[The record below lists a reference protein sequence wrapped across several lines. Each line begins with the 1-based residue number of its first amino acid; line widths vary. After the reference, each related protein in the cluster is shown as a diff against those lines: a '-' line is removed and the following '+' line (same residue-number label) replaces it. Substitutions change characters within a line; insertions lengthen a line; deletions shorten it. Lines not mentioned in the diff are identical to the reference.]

1 MSRLN
6 RVVVAAA
13 LAVGVML
20 PSTGG
25 VVGANPQ
32 PAPRGVCTK
41 VGDVVSAPVPL
52 VCKQTTKNG
61 LRWRKVPTTTTTTTT
76 SVAPSTTVAV
86 VPTVSLAATF
96 LDSGTFPKAAV
107 VTSNVAGTVYFIEG
121 ASPVSTVSDITSA
134 RSYRWTSGV
143 VAANTPTSIGLDVDV
158 LTNGYYRVFVANSQG
173 VLSAPAVNKVTIS
186 ISRASDVAALSC
198 AAGGVCAVGET
209 GPGGGVVFYVQ
220 ASGGTFSCGATLAST
235 CRYLEAAPTTGTNS
249 WSDAQYV
256 WSGNT
261 STLIGSA
268 AQGEG
273 VGTGYKNTEA
283 IVAQSST
290 ANRAG
295 TIARAY
301 RGPNNFSDWYLPSK
315 GELNE
320 LYRER
325 VRVGGNSAVSYWSST
340 EVDANVA
347 WMQHFYN
354 GFQGDDAKSIGT
366 YYVRPVRAFG
376 GTLTCAD
383 GGICAVGDTG
393 PGGGVVFYVSASN
406 FTSTGSTCNTAC
418 KYLEAAPA
426 NWLAGTTGDPPRSWA
441 TDTDPGAGKGNQEAL
456 VTGANETGIGT
467 GYQNT
472 LDIVAQTGNV
482 AATSAAVEARAYR
495 GNSKT
500 DWHLP
505 SKDELN
511 QMCKWQRGVAWT
523 SDATVCTGGTL
534 NSGLGAS
541 GFIAVGYWSSSQD
554 DGDSAWR
561 QRFQDGIEAG
571 TQVTGTKSVTYYM
584 RPVRAF

>member
-1 MSRLN
+1 
-6 RVVVAAA
+6 
-13 LAVGVML
+13 
-20 PSTGG
+20 
-25 VVGANPQ
+25 
-32 PAPRGVCTK
+32 
-41 VGDVVSAPVPL
+41 
-52 VCKQTTKNG
+52 
-61 LRWRKVPTTTTTTTT
+61 
-76 SVAPSTTVAV
+76 VAV

-121 ASPVSTVSDITSA
+121 ASPVNTVSDITSA
-134 RSYRWTSGV
+134 RNYRWTSGV
-143 VAANTPTSIGLDVDV
+143 VTANTPTSIALDVDV

-173 VLSAPAVNKVTIS
+173 VLSEPAFNKVTIS

-198 AAGGVCAVGET
+198 AAGGVCAVGDT

-220 ASGGTFSCGATLAST
+220 AAGGTFTCGATLAST

-295 TIARAY
+295 TIVRAY
-301 RGPNNFSDWYLPSK
+301 RGPNNLSDWYLPSK

-376 GTLTCAD
+376 GTLACAD

-393 PGGGVVFYVSASN
+393 PGGGVVYILST
-406 FTSTGSTCNTAC
+406 TSGNTTGLTF
-418 KYLEAAPA
+418 EAARNDWNGSAP
-426 NWLAGTTGDPPRSWA
+426 D
-441 TDTDPGAGKGNQEAL
+441 GKGKWCA
-456 VTGANETGIGT
+456 ANTVVSGLGTAIGT
-467 GYQNT
+467 GSSNSAT
-472 LDIVAQTGNV
+472 I
-482 AATSAAVEARAYR
+482 ATSCSSTGTDDAAEYVR
-495 GNSKT
+495 GKTIGGKT
-500 DWHLP
+500 DWFLP
-505 SKDELN
+505 SRDEALAIYTQRSVFTGAYATN
-511 QMCKWQRGVAWT
+511 QADSDEARYLTSTQGTISGNALGAYMEGGVHP
-523 SDATVCTGGTL
+523 
-534 NSGLGAS
+534 GAS
-541 GFIAVGYWSSSQD
+541 GDFS
-554 DGDSAWR
+554 
-561 QRFQDGIEAG
+561 
-571 TQVTGTKSVTYYM
+571 KTYHFAI
-584 RPVRAF
+584 RPVRSFTAGS

>member
-1 MSRLN
+1 MSGLN
-6 RVVVAAA
+6 RAVVAAA
-13 LAVGVML
+13 LAVGVIFA
-20 PSTGG
+20 GG
-25 VVGANPQ
+25 VAGANPQ

-41 VGDVVSAPVPL
+41 VGDVVSTPVPL

-61 LRWRKVPTTTTTTTT
+61 LRWRKAPIPTTTTTTTT
-76 SVAPSTTVAV
+76 SIAPPTTVAV

-121 ASPVSTVSDITSA
+121 ASPVNTVSDITSA
-134 RSYRWTSGV
+134 RNYRWTSGV
-143 VAANTPTSIGLDVDV
+143 VTANTPTSIALDVDV

-173 VLSAPAVNKVTIS
+173 VLSEPAFNKVTIS

-198 AAGGVCAVGET
+198 AAGGVCAVGDT

-220 ASGGTFSCGATLAST
+220 AAGGTFTCGATLAST

-295 TIARAY
+295 TIVRAY
-301 RGPNNFSDWYLPSK
+301 RGPNNLSDWYLPSK

-376 GTLTCAD
+376 GTLACAD

-393 PGGGVVFYVSASN
+393 PGGGVVYILST
-406 FTSTGSTCNTAC
+406 TSGNTTGLTF
-418 KYLEAAPA
+418 EAARNDWNGSAP
-426 NWLAGTTGDPPRSWA
+426 D
-441 TDTDPGAGKGNQEAL
+441 GKGKWCA
-456 VTGANETGIGT
+456 ANTVVSGLGTAIGT
-467 GYQNT
+467 GSSNSAT
-472 LDIVAQTGNV
+472 I
-482 AATSAAVEARAYR
+482 ATSCSSTGTDDAAEYVR
-495 GNSKT
+495 GKTIGGKT
-500 DWHLP
+500 DWFLP
-505 SKDELN
+505 SRDEALAIYTQRSVFTGAYATN
-511 QMCKWQRGVAWT
+511 QADSDEARYLTSTQGTISGNALGAYMEGGVHP
-523 SDATVCTGGTL
+523 
-534 NSGLGAS
+534 GAS
-541 GFIAVGYWSSSQD
+541 GDFS
-554 DGDSAWR
+554 
-561 QRFQDGIEAG
+561 
-571 TQVTGTKSVTYYM
+571 KTYHFAI
-584 RPVRAF
+584 RPVRSFTAGS